1 MLEIFPIPIL
11 EKKLK
16 LDTKKISEHC
26 LSIKKNTD
34 SVKLSN
40 KGGWQSPP
48 FIEDLFGLKNEIL
61 KCGEE
66 YRKTIAYKNKLNLDN
81 MWININGNKDYNI
94 EHSHPHCVISGV
106 YYLTSNNS
114 NLIFLHPSS
123 HVMEYDWN
131 QDVLQSYN
139 KYNSSVCI
147 VTPFENT
154 LLLFPSWL
162 QHRVEPNTNEE
173 KRISIAFNLR

>member
-11 EKKLK
+11 VKKLK
-16 LDTKKISEHC
+16 LDTKKIIKHC
-26 LSIKKNTD
+26 LSIKKKTD
-34 SVKLSN
+34 SVKISN

-61 KCGEE
+61 KHGEE
-66 YRKTIAYKNKLNLDN
+66 YRKTIAYKSELKLAN

-94 EHSHPHCVISGV
+94 EHSHPHCVVSGV

-114 NLIFLHPSS
+114 DLVFLHPSS
-123 HVMEYDWN
+123 QVMEYDWN
-131 QDVLQSYN
+131 HDVLQSYN

-147 VTPFENT
+147 FTPFEDT

-162 QHRVEPNTNEE
+162 QHRVEPNTNKE
-173 KRISIAFNLR
+173 KRISISFNLR

>member
-11 EKKLK
+11 VKKLK
-16 LDTKKISEHC
+16 LDTKKIIKHC
-26 LSIKKNTD
+26 LSIKKKTD
-34 SVKLSN
+34 SVKISN

-61 KCGEE
+61 KHGEE
-66 YRKTIAYKNKLNLDN
+66 YRKAIAYKSELKLAN

-94 EHSHPHCVISGV
+94 EHSHPHCVVSGA

-114 NLIFLHPSS
+114 DLIFLHPSS
-123 HVMEYDWN
+123 QVMEYDWN
-131 QDVLQSYN
+131 HDALQNYN
-139 KYNSSVCI
+139 KYNSSVC
-147 VTPFENT
+147 VVAPPQDT

-162 QHRVEPNTNEE
+162 KHRVEPNINKE
-173 KRISIAFNLR
+173 KRISISFNLR

>member
-147 VTPFENT
+147 VTPFEDT

-162 QHRVEPNTNEE
+162 QHRVEPNTNKE